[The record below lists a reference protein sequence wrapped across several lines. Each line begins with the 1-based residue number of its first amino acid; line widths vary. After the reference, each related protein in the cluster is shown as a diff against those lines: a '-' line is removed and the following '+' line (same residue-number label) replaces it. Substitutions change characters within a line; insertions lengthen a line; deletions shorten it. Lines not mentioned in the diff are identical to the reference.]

1 MAFSR
6 QPKLWSVALWEVAET
21 EERCRGKCPRNLH
34 LKSVLLK
41 NEAKLDQQFLQATES
56 LLGPEIATTM
66 H

>member
-1 MAFSR
+1 MTMRSQR
-6 QPKLWSVALWEVAET
+6 RWL
-21 EERCRGKCPRNLH
+21 RNLH